1 MTYIGRRPLRAMQ
14 TNTFKK
20 AFRLANVLALVV
32 AVLMVASRLF
42 QPLAWLTLPVT
53 WPGLF
58 ILGADETQE
67 RYGYWGELVLFWLCS
82 LPCIAAY
89 AWLLCRCWHRR
100 RVAHDAA

>member
-1 MTYIGRRPLRAMQ
+1 MQ
-14 TNTFKK
+14 TDMFSKV
-20 AFRLANVLALVV
+20 FRLACVLALLL

-89 AWLLCRCWHRR
+89 AWLFCRWRR
-100 RVAHDAA
+100 RKRHT

>member
-1 MTYIGRRPLRAMQ
+1 MVTRTP
-14 TNTFKK
+14 KK
-20 AFRLANVLALVV
+20 LFRVAGTLALLV
-32 AVLMVASRLF
+32 AVLMVASRVF
-42 QPLAWLTLPVT
+42 QPLAWFTLPAT

-82 LPCIAAY
+82 LPCVVVY
-89 AWLLCRCWHRR
+89 AWLLCRWWQRR